1 MKNLLLA
8 SLIMFGATLM
18 GQQTVRGKLTDSDTK
33 AALVSA
39 IVVIEQGE
47 LSYSG
52 ASDQEGNYRI
62 DNVPVGRVN
71 ISVMYSGYE
80 DKVFKDIIISIAKEK
95 ILDVEMIE
103 DVAEIG
109 TVEIAVQMK
118 KEEVDN
124 EMATSSA
131 RTFSVEETKRFAGS
145 FNDPAR
151 MVSAFAGV
159 TPNASGDNDIVV
171 RGNSSRGI
179 LWRLEGIEIPNPNH
193 FGSEGATGGPINALN
208 SAMLANSEFYSGAFA
223 PEYGNAFS
231 GVFDMKL
238 RKGNNEKRE
247 TSVGI
252 GILGLDAT
260 TEGPL
265 SKNSKGSYLVN
276 YRYSSLALLDEM
288 GIVDFG
294 GVPKYQ
300 DASFK
305 LHLPTKKAGTFTLF
319 GMGGLSSIEQ
329 EEYDELDVDE
339 EHVLATSEF
348 TSKMGV
354 SGLINTFLLSSNSYL
369 KSSISL
375 SGNGNEEDFQNL
387 GDDNVLRTEY
397 TDKMNRYELRGATT
411 LNHKFNKNHKLQT
424 GVIYTQYNY
433 NYQAD
438 FYDYDKEEVVNVLS
452 EKGTAGMFQGFASWK
467 YRMTPELT
475 LVTGAHYSHF
485 LLNNQSSF
493 EPRAGLKWKLT
504 PKQTLNAGFGVH
516 SKLESFTT
524 YFAKDVNGNHLNRDL
539 DFSRA
544 THYVLGYGYS
554 ITPNLN
560 LKTEVYFQDLDRV
573 GVGSGVNSGYSMIN
587 VEGGGVSDVALTNAG
602 RGQNYGLE
610 LTLERYYSKDFFF
623 MLTGS
628 LYDSK
633 YQTTDKV
640 WKNAKHNGNYAANL
654 LIGKEFQLGAKEKNR
669 VLGLS
674 GKVLLLG
681 GKRYTQLDV
690 AASKDLGESVWS
702 DDTYGEKA
710 NDVFKLDVAIYYR
723 RDKKKTTHEFKID
736 VQNASNNQAVLNEYW
751 NPITQKVENT
761 TQLSLLPVIS
771 YTIDF

>member
-1 MKNLLLA
+1 MRTGILALLLLLSNFIIA
-8 SLIMFGATLM
+8 
-18 GQQTVRGKLTDSDTK
+18 QQVVRGKITDADTK
-33 AALVSA
+33 TPILGAVVLIESGGETLSGVSN
-39 IVVIEQGE
+39 IEG
-47 LSYSG
+47 
-52 ASDQEGNYRI
+52 DYRI
-62 DNVPVGRVN
+62 TEVPIGRVDIN
-71 ISVMYSGYE
+71 IMFSGYE
-80 DKVFKDIIISIAKEK
+80 DKNLHDIIISSGKEK
-95 ILDVEMIE
+95 ILDVELTESIQII
-103 DVAEIG
+103 DAVKI
-109 TVEIAVQMK
+109 TVEMK
-118 KEEVDN
+118 KNEVDN

-131 RTFSVEETKRFAGS
+131 RTFSVEETKRYAGS

-208 SAMLANSEFYSGAFA
+208 STMLSNSEFYSGAFA

-247 TSVGI
+247 TSIGI

-265 SKNSKGSYLVN
+265 SKNSKGSYLIN
-276 YRYSSLALLDEM
+276 YRYSSLSLLDQM
-288 GIVDFG
+288 GVVDFG

-305 LHLPTKKAGTFTLF
+305 LHFPTKKAGVFTLF
-319 GMGGLSSIEQ
+319 GMGGLSSINQ
-329 EEYDELDVDE
+329 EVYDELDEDKMLDRSV
-339 EHVLATSEF
+339 F
-348 TSKMGV
+348 KSKMGV
-354 SGLINTFLLSSNSYL
+354 SGLLNTFLLSNKTYL
-369 KSSISL
+369 KSSISI
-375 SGNGNEEDFQNL
+375 SGNGNEEKFENL
-387 GDDNVLRTEY
+387 GNDNVFRTEY
-397 TDKMNRYELRGATT
+397 TDNMNRYELRGATT
-411 LNHKFNKNHKLQT
+411 LNHKINNKHKIQSGL
-424 GVIYTQYNY
+424 IYTQYNFAY
-433 NYQAD
+433 KAD
-438 FYDYDKEEVVNVLS
+438 FYDYDESKMVNVLG
-452 EKGTAGMFQGFASWK
+452 ENGTAGMVQGFTSWK
-467 YRMTPELT
+467 YRISPELT

-485 LLNNQSSF
+485 LLNNHSSF
-493 EPRAGLKWKLT
+493 EPRAGLKWKIT
-504 PKQTLNAGFGVH
+504 PKQTVNAGFGIH

-524 YFAKDVNGNHLNRDL
+524 YFAKDINGNHLNKDL

-544 THYVLGYGYS
+544 THYVLGYGCS

-560 LKTEVYFQDLDRV
+560 LKTEVYFQDLDKV
-573 GVGSGVNSGYSMIN
+573 GVGSGENSDYSMIN
-587 VEGGGVSDVALTNAG
+587 IEGGGVSDVALTNSG
-602 RGQNYGLE
+602 RGRNYGLE

-628 LYDSK
+628 LYESK
-633 YQTTDKV
+633 YKNKEGG
-640 WKNAKHNGNYAANL
+640 WRNAKHNGNYAMNL
-654 LIGKEFQLGAKEKNR
+654 LIGKEFTLGAKEKNR
-669 VLGLS
+669 ILGIS

-690 AASKDLGESVWS
+690 DASSIEGYSVWS
-702 DDTYGEKA
+702 DDAYGSKA
-710 NDVFKLDVAIYYR
+710 EDVFKLDVALYYR

-736 VQNASNNQAVLNEYW
+736 IQNATNNQAVLNEYW
-751 NPITQKVENT
+751 DSSIGKIDHS
-761 TQLSLLPVIS
+761 TQLSLLPVLM